1 MNVAHLYLLSHAAA
15 MSRRHYNL
23 PPLTTLS
30 AFEAAARHLSF
41 KEAAGELSVTPGAVS
56 HQIKALESELGSA
69 LFVRKHRGVELTEDG
84 QDLFEVLGSSFRQI
98 SKMLEKIRSGDS
110 ENPVT
115 VGSTTA
121 VAALW
126 LSPSVI
132 RFWQDYPHVKV
143 NQMAQDKP
151 FSDRPDIDFF
161 IRYGRDVNSQL
172 DHTKLYR
179 DTLTPVCSPEMAL
192 ELKGASLDD
201 LVERRLIHLETQDN
215 TWTTWP
221 SWFHD
226 LGYTGVVPVQSRV
239 NSYALALQLAR
250 KGAGLALGWKRLIQ
264 PMLASGKLVALA
276 EFSLPAPNNFYL
288 VGRPDDQLTEGAL
301 ALKNWL
307 LDELS
312 GGWV

>member
-1 MNVAHLYLLSHAAA
+1 

-41 KEAAGELSVTPGAVS
+41 KEAASELSVTPGAVS
-56 HQIKALESELGSA
+56 HQIKALEGELGAA

-84 QDLFEVLGSSFRQI
+84 QDLFEALSASFRQI
-98 SKMLEKIRSGDS
+98 SKVLEKIRSNDS
-110 ENPVT
+110 ENHVT

-143 NQMAQDKP
+143 NQMAQDKA
-151 FSDRPDIDFF
+151 FTDRPDIDLF
-161 IRYGRDVNSQL
+161 IRYGRDANAQL
-172 DHTKLYR
+172 THTKLYR
-179 DTLTPVCSPEMAL
+179 DILTPVCSPQMAAD
-192 ELKGASLDD
+192 LKGASLED
-201 LVERRLIHLETQDN
+201 LVQRRLIHLETQDS
-215 TWTTWP
+215 TWTTWS

-226 LGYTGVVPVQSRV
+226 LGFSGVVPVGSRV
-239 NSYALALQLAR
+239 NSYALALQVAR
-250 KGAGLALGWKRLIQ
+250 KGAGLALGWKRLVQ
-264 PMLASGKLVALA
+264 PMLASGKLVALE
-276 EFSLPAPNNFYL
+276 EFSLPAPDNFYL
-288 VGRPDDQLTEGAL
+288 VGRPDDQLSEGAL

-307 LDELS
+307 LNELS
-312 GGWV
+312 QGSV

>member
-1 MNVAHLYLLSHAAA
+1 

-41 KEAAGELSVTPGAVS
+41 KEAASELSVTPGAVS
-56 HQIKALESELGSA
+56 HQIKALEGELGAA

-84 QDLFEVLGSSFRQI
+84 QDLFEALSASFRQI
-98 SKMLEKIRSGDS
+98 SKVLEKIRSSDS
-110 ENPVT
+110 ENHVT

-143 NQMAQDKP
+143 NQMAQDKA
-151 FSDRPDIDFF
+151 FTDRPDIDLF
-161 IRYGRDVNSQL
+161 IRYGRDANAQL
-172 DHTKLYR
+172 THTKLYR
-179 DTLTPVCSPEMAL
+179 DILTPVCSPQMAAD
-192 ELKGASLDD
+192 LKGASLED
-201 LVERRLIHLETQDN
+201 LVQRRLIHLETQDS
-215 TWTTWP
+215 TWTTWS

-226 LGYTGVVPVQSRV
+226 LGFSGVVPVGSRV
-239 NSYALALQLAR
+239 NSYALALQVAR
-250 KGAGLALGWKRLIQ
+250 KGAGLALGWKRLVQ
-264 PMLASGKLVALA
+264 PMLASGKLVALE
-276 EFSLPAPNNFYL
+276 EFSLPAPDNFYL
-288 VGRPDDQLTEGAL
+288 VGRPDDQLSEGAL

-307 LDELS
+307 LNELS
-312 GGWV
+312 QGSV